1 MALTLADGWRLEGKA
16 EGIAEG
22 IAEGKVE
29 SMMTVL
35 EARFGKIPVSLKKKL
50 NTLRENDRV
59 EKALILAATCNSLKE
74 FQKGL

>member
-1 MALTLADGWRLEGKA
+1 MALTLADGWRL